1 MFKRALIV
9 AAVAA
14 ACSASAYAEVTISG
28 SAELDV
34 MYYTNQTADGKGK
47 FAIDTPVIISFDGA
61 DKWDNG
67 LSTIWRIS
75 QKPGPGGS
83 DKATG
88 YSADGK
94 AAPGQTFGS
103 REAFI
108 GVKGG
113 FGTVKFGRIFQQ
125 TYLQKDWP
133 YLTDGSGNAGE
144 DRGVGAGA
152 FFDNAVGY
160 EGTFGAVNVFASAD
174 LGNGFTDKKNGTQGY
189 ELGGGATFGA
199 FHIDASYLA
208 QKNGSYATPGSV
220 DSSGKVVAG
229 NPDVAATGYDSTF
242 FVGARGAFGPVTLS
256 LDWAHDKFDRTDVK
270 EDAIHGKVGYSFND
284 KLSLN
289 AGWTHIKD
297 NGGGDN
303 KADQFSTQLGYNV
316 SKNTMAFV
324 QYRYIKLGDAGKK
337 PVGFDW
343 QAQGIA
349 GNKDSMQRLV
359 VGTWTGF

>member
-34 MYYTNQTADGKGK
+34 MYYTNQTTDGKGK
-47 FAIDTPVIISFDGA
+47 FAIDTPVILNFDGV

-67 LSTIWRIS
+67 MSTIWRIS

-83 DKATG
+83 DKAT
-88 YSADGK
+88 AP
-94 AAPGQTFGS
+94 AAFGT
-103 REAFI
+103 REAYI
-108 GVKGG
+108 GAKGG
-113 FGTVKFGRIFQQ
+113 FGSVKFGRIFQA

-144 DRGVGAGA
+144 DRGVGADA
-152 FFDNAVGY
+152 FWDNAIGY
-160 EGTFGAVNVFASAD
+160 EGSFGAVNVFASAD
-174 LGNGFTDKKNGTQGY
+174 LGNGFTDKKNGSQGY
-189 ELGGGATFGA
+189 ELGGGANIGA
-199 FHIDASYLA
+199 FHLDGSYLA
-208 QKNGSYATPGSV
+208 TKKGAE
-220 DSSGKVVAG
+220 
-229 NPDVAATGYDSTF
+229 YDTTF
-242 FVGARGAFGPVTLS
+242 FLGGRGAFGPLTLT
-256 LDWAHDKFDRTDVK
+256 LDWAHDKFGSMNDIK

-303 KADQFSTQLGYNV
+303 KADQLSAQLGYNV

-324 QYRYIKLGDAGKK
+324 QYRYIKLGDAGKT
-337 PVGFDW
+337 PVGFTW
-343 QAQGIA
+343 QNQGIA

>member
-34 MYYTNQTADGKGK
+34 MYYSNQTVDGKGK
-47 FAIDTPVIISFDGA
+47 FAIDTPVVINFDGA

-67 LSTIWRIS
+67 ASTIWRIS

-83 DKATG
+83 NKATG
-88 YSADGK
+88 PA
-94 AAPGQTFGS
+94 QFGT
-103 REAFI
+103 REAYI

-113 FGTVKFGRIFQQ
+113 MGTVKFGRIFQQ

-133 YLTDGSGNAGE
+133 YLTDGSGNTGE
-144 DRGVGAGA
+144 DRGVGSGA

-160 EGTFGAVNVFASAD
+160 EGTFGNVNVFASAD
-174 LGNGFTDKKNGTQGY
+174 LGNGFTDKNNGTQGY

-208 QKNGSYATPGSV
+208 QKNATAEEKATFKLDGTI
-220 DSSGKVVAG
+220 DKAGK
-229 NPDVAATGYDSTF
+229 AALAASGYDSTF
-242 FVGARGAFGPVTLS
+242 FLGARGAFGPVTLS

-316 SKNTMAFV
+316 SKNTMLFA
-324 QYRYIKLGDAGKK
+324 QYRYIKLGAADKT
-337 PVGFDW
+337 PVGFTW
-343 QAQGIA
+343 QNQEIA
-349 GNKDSMQRLV
+349 AGKDSMQRLV
-359 VGTWTGF
+359 LGSWTGF

>member
-34 MYYTNQTADGKGK
+34 MYYSNQTADGKGK
-47 FAIDTPVIISFDGA
+47 FAIDTPVVLNFDGV

-67 LSTIWRIS
+67 MSTIWRIS

-83 DKATG
+83 DKAT
-88 YSADGK
+88 
-94 AAPGQTFGS
+94 APVAFGT
-103 REAFI
+103 REAYI
-108 GVKGG
+108 GAKGG
-113 FGTVKFGRIFQQ
+113 FGSVKFGRIFQQ

-133 YLTDGSGNAGE
+133 YLTDGSGNTGE
-144 DRGVGAGA
+144 DRGVGSSA
-152 FFDNAVGY
+152 FFDNAIGY

-174 LGNGFTDKKNGTQGY
+174 LGNGFTDKKNGSQGY

-208 QKNGSYATPGSV
+208 QKNGAAATDGKV
-220 DSSGKVVAG
+220 DSTGKVTAG
-229 NPDVAATGYDSTF
+229 TAAVSASGYDSTF
-242 FVGARGAFGPVTLS
+242 FVGGRGAFGPLTLS
-256 LDWAHDKFDRTDVK
+256 LDWAHDKYDRTDVK

-297 NGGGDN
+297 NGAGDK
-303 KADQFSTQLGYNV
+303 KADQLSTQLAYNL

-324 QYRYIKLGDAGKK
+324 QYRYIKLGGAGLK
-337 PVGFDW
+337 PEGFTW
-343 QAQGIA
+343 QAQGIDSS
-349 GNKDSMQRLV
+349 KDSMQRLV

>member
-47 FAIDTPVIISFDGA
+47 FAIDTPVVLNFDGV

-67 LSTIWRIS
+67 MSTIWRIS

-83 DKATG
+83 DKAT
-88 YSADGK
+88 AP
-94 AAPGQTFGS
+94 AAFGT
-103 REAFI
+103 REAYI
-108 GVKGG
+108 GVKGNLG
-113 FGTVKFGRIFQQ
+113 SVKFGRIFQA

-133 YLTDGSGNAGE
+133 YLTDGSGNTGQ
-144 DRGVGAGA
+144 DRGVTDAA
-152 FFDNAVGY
+152 FWDNAVGY
-160 EGTFGAVNVFASAD
+160 EGSFGAVNVFASAD
-174 LGNGFTDKKNGTQGY
+174 LGTGFTDKRNGTQGY
-189 ELGGGATFGA
+189 ELGGGAKFGA
-199 FHIDASYLA
+199 FHVDASYLA
-208 QKNGSYATPGSV
+208 KKNGT
-220 DSSGKVVAG
+220 
-229 NPDVAATGYDSTF
+229 AAVSASGYDSTF

-256 LDWAHDKFDRTDVK
+256 LDWAHDKYDRTDVK
-270 EDAIHGKVGYSFND
+270 EDAIHGKVGYNFND

-303 KADQFSTQLGYNV
+303 KADQLSTQLGYNV

-324 QYRYIKLGDAGKK
+324 QYRYIKLGDAGKN
-337 PVGFDW
+337 PVGFTY
-343 QAQGIA
+343 QAQGMA

>member
-34 MYYTNQTADGKGK
+34 MYYSNQTTDGKGK
-47 FAIDTPVIISFDGA
+47 FAIDTPVILSFDGA

-67 LSTIWRIS
+67 ASTIWRVS

-83 DKATG
+83 DKATA
-88 YSADGK
+88 SA
-94 AAPGQTFGS
+94 AFGT

-113 FGTVKFGRIFQQ
+113 LGTVKFGRIFQQ

-144 DRGVGAGA
+144 DRGVGSGA

-208 QKNGSYATPGSV
+208 QKNGAAATDGKI
-220 DSSGKVVAG
+220 DSAGKVVAG
-229 NPDVAATGYDSTF
+229 TAAVSASGYDSTF
-242 FVGARGAFGPVTLS
+242 FLGARGAFGPVTLT
-256 LDWAHDKFDRTDVK
+256 LDWAHDKWDRTDVK
-270 EDAIHGKVGYSFND
+270 EDAIHGKVGYNFND

-303 KADQFSTQLGYNV
+303 KADQFSSQLGYNV

-324 QYRYIKLGDAGKK
+324 QYRYIKLGDAGKT
-337 PVGFDW
+337 PVGFTW
-343 QAQGIA
+343 QNQGIA
-349 GNKDSMQRLV
+349 ANKDSMQRLV
-359 VGTWTGF
+359 IGTWTGF